1 MISAPSRERPFH
13 NSIFPQLIA
22 APLRFAVTEQKSRNT
37 ECTGGFEI
45 HRTVVDKKG
54 FGRIERITIEQTT
67 VDLRLGLHDLLFAG
81 DDLPVETAVNRH
93 LAQEVDELPRHV
105 RQHI

>member
-1 MISAPSRERPFH
+1 MISAPEPGAPFH
-13 NSIFPQLIA
+13 NSIFRNSSQL
-22 APLRFAVTEQKSRNT
+22 RCSFAVTEQKSRNT

-81 DDLPVETAVNRH
+81 DDLPVGNSGKPASCAGSR
-93 LAQEVDELPRHV
+93 
-105 RQHI
+105 